1 MCSRQKIFKVLQK
14 IWECFFENKRYL
26 IGFFS
31 FYSAFKK
38 MNLAKNPLCLCFV
51 FHILEF
57 KRTELIGEL
66 KRKISCWDGATKCQN
81 DYQIYSSK
89 PKISWKQKVS
99 HNLKKKKKKT
109 FWNWNWEHQSKHFFW
124 CHGIFIVFFMD
135 SLLAKGHS

>member
-99 HNLKKKKKKT
+99 HNLKKKKKNILKLKLRASIKT
-109 FWNWNWEHQSKHFFW
+109 FLLMSWYIYCFL
-124 CHGIFIVFFMD
+124 HGLF
-135 SLLAKGHS
+135 AG